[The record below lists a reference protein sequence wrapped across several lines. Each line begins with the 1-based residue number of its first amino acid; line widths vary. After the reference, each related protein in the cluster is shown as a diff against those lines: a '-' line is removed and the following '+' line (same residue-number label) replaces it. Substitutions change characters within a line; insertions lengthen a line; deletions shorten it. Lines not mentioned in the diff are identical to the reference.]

1 MLAMIFVSLHAWGSM
16 VQDEPTVEEAR
27 TRVIIADHFC
37 PCQCGTHLPGSDRA
51 PACFGCSVGKAEVT
65 FIRESIAAGRPLREV
80 LVALREPALVEVF
93 ADYDDPRLPEVWALA
108 QAAAAAFAQHRVVLR
123 SPGLDDDAMRAV
135 EFAECARGTGRF
147 SAWQRHLINH
157 PGAWDR
163 SRLLELARAE
173 GLDGDALVD
182 CLASIDVAAQVERDR
197 SHARERG
204 LQRFPAITVN
214 RVPVSIDDGALRA
227 ALRRVTVGA
236 SI

>member
-1 MLAMIFVSLHAWGSM
+1 MQVRRPRARRCWRWWAVGARGGIFLTMMFVSLHAWGSLG
-16 VQDEPTVEEAR
+16 QDEPTVDEAR

-135 EFAECARGTGRF
+135 EFAECARGTGRRAWMEMLWSTAWRALTSPPRWKGTAVTPGSVGCSGF
-147 SAWQRHLINH
+147 PPSASTVCQSLLTTGRCVQRC
-157 PGAWDR
+157 GK
-163 SRLLELARAE
+163 
-173 GLDGDALVD
+173 
-182 CLASIDVAAQVERDR
+182 
-197 SHARERG
+197 
-204 LQRFPAITVN
+204 
-214 RVPVSIDDGALRA
+214 
-227 ALRRVTVGA
+227 
-236 SI
+236 